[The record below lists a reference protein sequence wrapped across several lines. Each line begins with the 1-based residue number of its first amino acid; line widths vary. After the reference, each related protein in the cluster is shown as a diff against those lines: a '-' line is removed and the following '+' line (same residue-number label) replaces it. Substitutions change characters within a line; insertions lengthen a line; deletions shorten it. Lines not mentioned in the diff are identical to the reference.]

1 MIFVAP
7 LRLFFVP
14 FAIKGSSF
22 VSTGTASSHIWDVFN
37 RDAECVSP
45 ALN

>member
-22 VSTGTASSHIWDVFN
+22 VSTGTASSHIWEFVN
-37 RDAECVSP
+37 RDVEFVSP